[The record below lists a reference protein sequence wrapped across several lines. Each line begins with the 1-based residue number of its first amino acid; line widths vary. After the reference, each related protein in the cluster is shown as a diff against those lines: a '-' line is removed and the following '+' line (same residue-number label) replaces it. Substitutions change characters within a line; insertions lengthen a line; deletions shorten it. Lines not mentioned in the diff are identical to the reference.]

1 MLIGPYSL
9 SNCNGTPVQ
18 SETESLYKTSGEGVR
33 IDSEYAGMRQDF
45 VEKGNLRGD
54 REGERWI
61 EDVEE
66 DRERLGGDASFDF
79 LQAKR
84 AFHGR
89 KDKDS
94 SCIREVTGQ
103 DGI

>member
-1 MLIGPYSL
+1 MTGKERE
-9 SNCNGTPVQ
+9 C
-18 SETESLYKTSGEGVR
+18 
-33 IDSEYAGMRQDF
+33 
-45 VEKGNLRGD
+45 LRN
-54 REGERWI
+54 
-61 EDVEE
+61 VEE
-66 DRERLGGDASFDF
+66 DRERLGERGSLGGDASFDF